1 MRLKSYSVPRVLSE
15 VLRPIHH
22 EPFASEKVNPVGY
35 ALRIDLLT
43 SAFLEILVF
52 LEALAVFH
60 ACLVHLAG
68 LLAQGWVFLV
78 VRLEIPFPYA
88 LDNLRHFYNY
98 GSN

>member
-1 MRLKSYSVPRVLSE
+1 MPRVLSE

-22 EPFASEKVNPVGY
+22 EPLASEEVYPIGY

-43 SAFLEILVF
+43 SALLEIFVF

-60 ACLVHLAG
+60 AGLVHLAG
-68 LLAQGWVFLV
+68 LLAQGWVLLV
-78 VRLEIPFPYA
+78 VRLEILFPYA
-88 LDNLRHFYNY
+88 LNNLRHFYNY

>member
-1 MRLKSYSVPRVLSE
+1 MPRVLSK

-22 EPFASEKVNPVGY
+22 EPLAPEEVDPVGY

-43 SAFLEILVF
+43 RALLEILVF

-68 LLAQGWVFLV
+68 LLAQGWVLFV
-78 VRLEIPFPYA
+78 VRLKILFPYA
-88 LDNLRHFYNY
+88 LNNLRHFYNY